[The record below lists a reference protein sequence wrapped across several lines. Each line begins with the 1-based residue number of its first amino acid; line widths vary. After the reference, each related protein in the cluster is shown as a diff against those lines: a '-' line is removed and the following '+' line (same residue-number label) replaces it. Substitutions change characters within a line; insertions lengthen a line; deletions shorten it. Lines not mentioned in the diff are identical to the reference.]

1 MNKQEVKELLDRL
14 DEAREFMSG
23 AEYQHMKE
31 TIDDTCE
38 FLNRFNSLAELV
50 KHIKEME
57 KRVYVIKEY
66 LTVDEVAR
74 YLQVSKATVYRIKSN
89 KEVTYFK
96 PNGKTIF
103 IRRAEL
109 ENWIGRNAYLSNSE
123 LERQANLLSYQ
134 LEKDRSIPEYKK
146 GGFR

>member
-1 MNKQEVKELLDRL
+1 
-14 DEAREFMSG
+14 MSG

-31 TIDDTCE
+31 TIDETCE

-74 YLQVSKATVYRIKSN
+74 YLQVSKATVYRITSN

-103 IRRAEL
+103 IQRREL